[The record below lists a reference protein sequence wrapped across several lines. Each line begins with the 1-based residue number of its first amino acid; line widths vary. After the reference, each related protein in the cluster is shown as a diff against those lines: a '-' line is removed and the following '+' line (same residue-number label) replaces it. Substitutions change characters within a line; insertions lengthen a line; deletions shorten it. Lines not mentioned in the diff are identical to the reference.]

1 MQARHTL
8 DDIQHLLTTVL
19 QAPRRWQALAPFAD
33 TDGPLAAQVLDEA
46 ARFVDS
52 AIAPL
57 NRSGDEEGCRFDAG
71 QVRSPTGFRDAYRAF
86 WQAGWPSLS
95 CAPEHGG
102 QGLPTV
108 LECVLFEWLPGA
120 NQG

>member
-8 DDIQHLLTTVL
+8 DDIQHLLNTVL

-71 QVRSPTGFRDAYRAF
+71 QVHSPIGFRDAYRAF

-95 CAPEHGG
+95 CAPEPVPYTHLT
-102 QGLPTV
+102 LPTI
-108 LECVLFEWLPGA
+108 CSG
-120 NQG
+120 